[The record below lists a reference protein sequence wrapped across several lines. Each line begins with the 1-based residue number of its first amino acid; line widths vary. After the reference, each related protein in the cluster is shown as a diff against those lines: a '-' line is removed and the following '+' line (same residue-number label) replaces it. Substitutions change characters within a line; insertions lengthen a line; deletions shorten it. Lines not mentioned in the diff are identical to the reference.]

1 MKPSFKKYLILLHLC
16 VCMVIV
22 YAANSFLN
30 LSLLNFG
37 ISPRRPETLLHI
49 YSSPF
54 LHGSLSHLLNNLSGL
69 LLFGWL
75 CLLRGTRVFVIA
87 SFIIISSGGFL
98 LWVFGRPAMHIGA
111 SGWVFGLWSL
121 SIAIA
126 WFERKPVNILLA
138 LVIVLLYGGMIYGML
153 PGERGVSWEA
163 HLFGVISGIM
173 AAWYLASANSGKIS
187 TRN

>member
-1 MKPSFKKYLILLHLC
+1 M
-16 VCMVIV
+16 
-22 YAANSFLN
+22 
-30 LSLLNFG
+30 
-37 ISPRRPETLLHI
+37 
-49 YSSPF
+49 
-54 LHGSLSHLLNNLSGL
+54 
-69 LLFGWL
+69 
-75 CLLRGTRVFVIA
+75 FVIA

-98 LWVFGRPAMHIGA
+98 VWVFGRPAMHIGA